1 VYAYRVDHF
10 SHLGGLI
17 SGLLLG
23 LLLIPT
29 AEQIIALRKLVTL
42 TVKVMSFLV
51 YTAVLSFLIYY
62 FQTR

>member
-1 VYAYRVDHF
+1 VDHF